1 MSLTQKLGKKGRF
14 AKVSLE
20 LRRIGMPL
28 FDFLCMD
35 CGETSELLIA
45 GSGERPRCKTCGG
58 HNLKKLLSAHSSLS
72 GPNKN
77 RMPGPG
83 DTACCGLS
91 PGQADCAGPGSC
103 CGKRP
108 V

>member
-1 MSLTQKLGKKGRF
+1 
-14 AKVSLE
+14 
-20 LRRIGMPL
+20 MPL

-45 GSGERPRCKTCGG
+45 GSDERPRCKTCGG

-77 RMPGPG
+77 RMPGLG